1 MAGRHLEVFLLA
13 PAAEVVPCRYLRC
26 RPYRHVAVVFI
37 GLLGSI
43 LHAVQHVGH
52 VVAVDGECSSNRD
65 VLGSHL
71 IRQRAVPAVE
81 RIAFLRR
88 PIPQR
93 VDVLAVLVGVQRS
106 MPLSV
111 HEVLYRMLISRVVKL
126 QHELAVSCYRSF
138 RHVLLG
144 LLVICEPCE
153 RRRVR
158 RRQRIR
164 LSEQFILRQAYRI
177 LPVQAFQI
185 VLYLILRISV
195 GRERSGYLHVLC
207 RHLERFRPAPAAERI
222 AFLHRLWLDA
232 YLLAVPVALC
242 AFICRPVHLV
252 RHVVAVPRVVQP
264 QRQASVSGYR
274 TGLQRRLSG
283 FRIVAEAFIHLR
295 LFRYRRPGRSR
306 LVPAFFQGE
315 CPVHVLLVV
324 LYPVLRVVVRYRA
337 SGYLHVTGRHLEAFL
352 LAPAAKVVACRYL
365 RCRPYRHV
373 TVVFVAFYISV
384 LHAVQ
389 HVGHVIAVNRE
400 CSFDLQILRTHNF
413 WKCPVPAAESVAFL
427 HWLFP
432 QRVDGLAVLVGVQ
445 PSILLSVHKVSYCM
459 LFSCI
464 EQLQYK
470 RTVSCNRA

>member
-1 MAGRHLEVFLLA
+1 M
-13 PAAEVVPCRYLRC
+13 VPCRYLRC
-26 RPYRHVAVVFI
+26 RPYCHVAVVFI
-37 GLLGSI
+37 GLLDSI

-71 IRQRAVPAVE
+71 IRQRAVPSVE

-88 PIPQR
+88 LIPQR
-93 VDVLAVLVGVQRS
+93 VYVLAVLVGVQRS
-106 MPLSV
+106 MTLSV

-144 LLVICEPCE
+144 VLVICEPCE

-185 VLYLILRISV
+185 VLYLVLRISV

-232 YLLAVPVALC
+232 YLLAVPVAHRS
-242 AFICRPVHLV
+242 FICRPVHLV
-252 RHVVAVPRVVQP
+252 RHVVAVPRVVQL
-264 QRQASVSGYR
+264 QYQASVSGNRSGYQRSFYR
-274 TGLQRRLSG
+274 RIIRKAFVGVRFCSYYGICRTCECVCLFWFAVCSVEALQIMFYPI
-283 FRIVAEAFIHLR
+283 FRIQI
-295 LFRYRRPGRSR
+295 
-306 LVPAFFQGE
+306 
-315 CPVHVLLVV
+315 
-324 LYPVLRVVVRYRA
+324 RYRA
-337 SGYLHVTGRHLEAFL
+337 SFYRHVTGRHLEAFL